1 MVLFQLMATQGLS
14 HAVRESLEGLVQW
27 DVAVLHEVN
36 LLEAHETGFASAGIA
51 VNVPPGGLLAA
62 TVPETSSVS
71 MAEEPA
77 ERASEGEP

>member
-36 LLEAHETGFASAGIA
+36 LLEAHERVCLRRDCS
-51 VNVPPGGLLAA
+51 
-62 TVPETSSVS
+62 
-71 MAEEPA
+71 
-77 ERASEGEP
+77 ERAAWWAVGGHSSGNQFGEYGGGACREGQ